1 MLAQISR
8 SRSCRSLVSNSP
20 FHIRRPPLISRQY
33 ISQHAT
39 PPPRKQDYWTRYRK
53 PQIRG
58 IAIAVSL
65 GVLFYVYN
73 LERTPIT
80 GRWRFMVISPEF
92 EKKLADSTYDQILR
106 QYQGSI
112 VSPNH
117 PLVVEIRQIVG
128 RLLEASALGRLKDD
142 EFGEVVMPTKTSWYD
157 EPIAETGK
165 GPYGAPLPKEWRLL
179 VVSSSEVNAF
189 ASYDTIVVFTGIL
202 PFCPTEDTLAGV
214 IGHEIAHVVA
224 RHSSESLSSYI
235 LLELVAGV
243 VDALLGTLGLT
254 RSVSQLVLE
263 LPNSRVKELE
273 ADRIGVQITAR
284 ACFDP
289 AGATTVQRRLG
300 ELEKGMGKQYPSF
313 LRTHPRS
320 GERIQYIESRL
331 PEAYAIRAESPTCG
345 GMQANLTRFE
355 AALQRLVGS

>member
-1 MLAQISR
+1 MS
-8 SRSCRSLVSNSP
+8 
-20 FHIRRPPLISRQY
+20 
-33 ISQHAT
+33 
-39 PPPRKQDYWTRYRK
+39 RYRR

-92 EKKLADSTYDQILR
+92 EKKLADLTYNQILS
-106 QYQGSI
+106 QYQDSI
-112 VSPNH
+112 VPPNH
-117 PLVVEIRQIVG
+117 PLVLEIRQIVS
-128 RLLEASALGRLKDD
+128 RLLEASDLGRLKDD
-142 EFGEVVMPTKTSWYD
+142 VFGEVVMPTKTSWYD
-157 EPIAETGK
+157 EPMAETGK
-165 GPYGAPLPKEWRLL
+165 GPFGDPLPKEWRLL

-202 PFCPTEDTLAGV
+202 PVCPTEDTLAGV

-224 RHSSESLSSYI
+224 RHSSESLSSYL
-235 LLELVAGV
+235 LLEVVAVV
-243 VDALLGTLGLT
+243 VDALIGTLGLT

-263 LPNSRVKELE
+263 LPNSRIKELE
-273 ADRIGVQITAR
+273 ADRIGVLITAR

-289 AGATTVQRRLG
+289 AGAATVQRRLG
-300 ELEKGMGKQYPSF
+300 ELEKRMGHEYPSF

-331 PEAYAIRAESPTCG
+331 PEAYAIRAESPVCA
-345 GMQANLTRFE
+345 GMEANISRFD
-355 AALQRLVGS
+355 AAMRRVLGI